1 MSEKNGIKLVV
12 IEGPDKG
19 KVISLKSGSIVIGR
33 SKGDYLLQDA
43 RISRSHI
50 AFHYDEKTKTLK
62 FNDLESLNGVL
73 INAVPTREGELHDGD
88 RIQVGS
94 TVFDCQMIESTEIV
108 QKPATATLASEPP
121 NPSAVTQDT
130 LGTQKVNVKES
141 LTDKLKKIYLNIP
154 QKRRRLALIS
164 IALVFGLMYLFTG
177 NETNISDKDWES
189 VSYLKSQG
197 KIDEAIQKA
206 TDIIQAK
213 KENAELLFILGTL
226 YEQKKDYKSA
236 LASFQKAKEY
246 KNCPPQVSVRLL
258 KLYAQT
264 GLATSEAA
272 NRELAQIDS
281 IIKTGPRTKE
291 FIADVAKLFLE
302 NKELN
307 QPPEKVYI
315 LAKALQNELA
325 PDQPIGFKLEGQVLF
340 QQNRLE
346 EALKA
351 YELALGKDPNDEWVI
366 ENIAFTKLSLK
377 DVAGT
382 QATLD
387 YWIKMHP
394 ESNKAHLVMAYLKF
408 QENKPLDAFPFLQK
422 IIQKNSQDEIQAE
435 ALHLTGQIYA
445 GQNQISDANIVYQ
458 KACDLGH
465 KPSCES
471 LNTPLPTSSENP

>member
-19 KVISLKSGSIVIGR
+19 KVISLKSGTIVIGR

-62 FNDLESLNGVL
+62 FNDLESLNGVS
-73 INAVPTREGELHDGD
+73 INSVPTREAELHDGD
-88 RIQVGS
+88 RIQIGS

-108 QKPATATLASEPP
+108 QKPVATSPSDATHP
-121 NPSAVTQDT
+121 NVHQDT
-130 LGTQKVNVKES
+130 LGNDKVVVKIPLLERF
-141 LTDKLKKIYLNIP
+141 KKYYLHFP
-154 QKRRRLALIS
+154 QKQRRYALIGV
-164 IALVFGLMYLFTG
+164 ALVFGMIYLFSG
-177 NETNISDKDWES
+177 NDSKTLDKEWES
-189 VSYLKSQG
+189 VSFLKSQG
-197 KIDEAIQKA
+197 KIDEAIKKA
-206 TDIIQAK
+206 NEIIEAK
-213 KENAELLFILGTL
+213 KENAEILYLLGML
-226 YEQKKDYKSA
+226 YEQKKDFKSA
-236 LASFQKAKEY
+236 LASFQKAKEH
-246 KNCPPQVSVRLL
+246 KNCPPQVSVHIL

-272 NRELAQIDS
+272 NRELTQIDS
-281 IIKTGPRTKE
+281 IIKSGPRTKE
-291 FIADVAKLFLE
+291 FIADVARLFLE

-307 QPPEKVYI
+307 QLPEKIYI

-340 QQNRLE
+340 QQNRIN

-351 YELALGKDPNDEWVI
+351 YEMALSKDPNDEWVI
-366 ENIAFTKLSLK
+366 ENIAFTRLTLK
-377 DVAGT
+377 DIAGT
-382 QATLD
+382 QSTLD

-394 ESNKAHLVMAYLKF
+394 ESSKAHLVMAYLKF

-422 IIQKNSQDEIQAE
+422 IIQKNAGDEIQAE

-445 GQNQISDANIVYQ
+445 SQNQISDANIVYQ

-471 LNTPLPTSSENP
+471 LNTPAQPPSENP